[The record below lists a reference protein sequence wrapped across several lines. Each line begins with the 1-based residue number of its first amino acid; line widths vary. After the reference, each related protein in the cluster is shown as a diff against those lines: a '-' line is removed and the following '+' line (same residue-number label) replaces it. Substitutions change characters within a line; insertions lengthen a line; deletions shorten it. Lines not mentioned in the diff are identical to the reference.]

1 MAEKNKGFNLADVLA
16 DVSGLDTFTPDTREQ
31 IEYIDIDLIDGDPNN
46 FYELSEIDALAA
58 NIELIGLQQ
67 PLRVRTSAEDPS
79 RVTIVSGHRRRE
91 AIRKL
96 VADGR
101 VDLREVACIREAAA
115 TSDALQELRLICAN
129 SDTRRMT
136 PADISKQVARVEAL
150 LYQLKEE
157 GYEFPGRMRDHVA
170 EACKVSKT
178 KLARLKVIRDNLAPV
193 WKPAYED
200 NRLCESAAY
209 ALSRIPVSDQLTIY
223 SVCCETGRDFRHV
236 YEYLIEKSKERFIT
250 LDALSCEL
258 QRIPRCT
265 NLAQKRKKAVLVES
279 WETFHCEKCCAKCPE
294 LVRCK
299 YACPVLSDKIKQLKA
314 DAKEAKRQ
322 EKLAEEERIRPTIE
336 QLQKL
341 WSRFGVARSQAS
353 KSVKDVC
360 HAAQIFW
367 GKTDDEKYTSLER
380 CTAKIDPNTNL
391 PYGYGFRL
399 DDAKRLIAVADLL
412 GCSLD
417 YLFCRT
423 DDPGGMGAAASGKTE
438 AAAAPAE
445 ILPATWYPVS
455 VEPPAGS
462 KIIIIGNDGF
472 VEDCH
477 YFGGGNLSEHSIM
490 LWREV
495 SMWSLMP
502 AETAAAALDRAPNQ
516 WIPGTQDPA
525 DPVDAVAVFDLNGK
539 SVLRKL
545 AHWSG
550 SQWQFPGGVAIEAKC
565 IKWYPL
571 PADEEVTN
579 E

>member
-1 MAEKNKGFNLADVLA
+1 MTDKKKGFDLAAVLS
-16 DVSGLDTFTPDTREQ
+16 DVSKLDTNREQ

-46 FYELSEIDALAA
+46 FYELSEIDALVA

-79 RVTIVSGHRRRE
+79 RVMIVSGHRRRE

-101 VDLREVACIREAAA
+101 GDLREVACIREQTA
-115 TSDALQELRLICAN
+115 TSGALQELRLIYAN

-136 PADISKQVARVEAL
+136 SADISKQAARVEAL

-209 ALSRIPVSDQLTIY
+209 ALSQIPASDQLTIY
-223 SVCCETGRDFRHV
+223 IVCCETGRDFRHV
-236 YEYLIEKSKERFIT
+236 YEHLIEKSKKRFTT

-367 GKTDDEKYTSLER
+367 DKTDDEKYTSLER
-380 CTAKIDPNTNL
+380 CTAKIDPNANL

-423 DDPGGMGAAASGKTE
+423 DDPGGM
-438 AAAAPAE
+438 AAPA
-445 ILPATWYPVS
+445 P
-455 VEPPAGS
+455 
-462 KIIIIGNDGF
+462 
-472 VEDCH
+472 
-477 YFGGGNLSEHSIM
+477 
-490 LWREV
+490 
-495 SMWSLMP
+495 
-502 AETAAAALDRAPNQ
+502 DRAPNQ

-525 DPVDAVAVFDLNGK
+525 DPVDAVAVFDLDGKVTVRRLVHWNGR
-539 SVLRKL
+539 S
-545 AHWSG
+545 WN
-550 SQWQFPGGVAIEAKC
+550 FPGDAAIETRC

-571 PADEEVTN
+571 PDDKEE
-579 E
+579 